1 MLIKVSNPVVFLS
14 ADTPET
20 KQDLRSRIFIAY
32 ALAFQCLFFIS
43 KIKHVLDRT
52 FVM

>member
-1 MLIKVSNPVVFLS
+1 MIFKVSNHVVVWS

-32 ALAFQCLFFIS
+32 ALASQMFIFY
-43 KIKHVLDRT
+43 L
-52 FVM
+52 